1 MSQELFKKEEVGGY
15 IVEKKNLAPR
25 IYDAIWD
32 VEEFWDR
39 VANQKEIEEIV
50 GPDAVVGALANW
62 HDGIMDVIVVTDYPH
77 GLELYRFKIE
87 KVEYG
92 EERVD
97 FKIYLKI
104 EKKQ

>member
-1 MSQELFKKEEVGGY
+1 MSQEPFKKEEVGGY
-15 IVEKKNLAPR
+15 IVERKILAPR

-50 GPDAVVGALANW
+50 GPDAVLGALANW
-62 HDGIMDVIVVTDYPH
+62 QDGIMDVIVVTDYPH

-92 EERVD
+92 EEMTD
-97 FKIYLKI
+97 FKIYLRIVKT
-104 EKKQ
+104 K